1 MFLFIISLL
10 DFRLLLYREPP
21 QETDQALLWKKA
33 GPLSIFVSQEEPLF
47 FSKGAME
54 TVDERLKREAT
65 SYPSRVREKKD
76 VFCFVYSFPLT
87 LVDREAGLFP
97 HSLFYTPFIY
107 YITPFFLLLY
117 IY

>member
-10 DFRLLLYREPP
+10 DFRLLFALLYREPSQRP
-21 QETDQALLWKKA
+21 DLAFLWEKA

-65 SYPSRVREKKD
+65 SYPFRVEREG
-76 VFCFVYSFPLT
+76 CFFV
-87 LVDREAGLFP
+87 LFILFL
-97 HSLFYTPFIY
+97 SLW
-107 YITPFFLLLY
+107 
-117 IY
+117 

>member
-1 MFLFIISLL
+1 
-10 DFRLLLYREPP
+10 
-21 QETDQALLWKKA
+21 
-33 GPLSIFVSQEEPLF
+33 
-47 FSKGAME
+47 ME

-65 SYPSRVREKKD
+65 SYPSRVREEGC
-76 VFCFVYSFPLT
+76 FFVYSFPLT

>member
-1 MFLFIISLL
+1 MGHFLNVVPGPFSSVS
-10 DFRLLLYREPP
+10 Y
-21 QETDQALLWKKA
+21 T

-76 VFCFVYSFPLT
+76 VFCFVYSFLLT
-87 LVDREAGLFP
+87 LVDREAGLFLHYP
-97 HSLFYTPFIY
+97 LYTPFIY